1 MSYITSPTRSPVTKT
16 NTSSMSAGRIELI
29 IGPMFAGK
37 TTELMRR
44 IRREIYARRSCFV
57 IKYDKDTRYSA
68 EAMASHDQAKLKVHA
83 AVSRL
88 SDVADRWMA
97 FDVIGIDEG
106 QFFPDLLSFASRAAD
121 AGKTVIVSALD
132 GDYRRQPF
140 GQVCSLIPFC
150 EAIDKLTAVCMVC
163 HRAPGSFTRRTVSA
177 EEQELIG
184 GAEMYVAA
192 CRECFGGHCEIS
204 PAAVEEYKASMKLVE
219 RSFFSPTTASPR
231 SSRGSDN
238 SEEAAMTES
247 TTAKRR
253 RTESAVVEADI

>member
-1 MSYITSPTRSPVTKT
+1 MSV
-16 NTSSMSAGRIELI
+16 GRIELI

-57 IKYDKDTRYSA
+57 IKYVKDTRYSA
-68 EAMASHDQAKLKVHA
+68 EAVASHDQAKLKVHA

-88 SDVADRWMA
+88 CDVGDTWEQ

-106 QFFPDLLSFASRAAD
+106 QFFPDLLPFASRAAD

-140 GQVCSLIPFC
+140 GQVCSLVPYC
-150 EAIDKLTAVCMVC
+150 ETIDKLTAVCMVC
-163 HRAPGSFTRRTVSA
+163 HKCPGSFTRRTINSD
-177 EEQELIG
+177 EQELIG

-192 CRECFGGHCEIS
+192 CRDCFAGHREIS
-204 PAAVEEYKASMKLVE
+204 ASAVQQYKASMKMVE
-219 RSFFSPTTASPR
+219 TSFFSSSSPSISGR
-231 SSRGSDN
+231 SST
-238 SEEAAMTES
+238 SEGEVAAVKRSRTDDA
-247 TTAKRR
+247 AKDSEQQVATRV
-253 RTESAVVEADI
+253 RTEA